1 MKPRFVITAALAGL
15 VATSA
20 AQAQTQPVRGMS
32 LELTPY
38 AGYMMFGKMVEGP
51 IGTSVSN
58 ANSPLYGAQLGL
70 SLTPNIGLVG
80 NVAYASSDLKIGVPF
95 LGGLTVGDTKVLL
108 YDGSL
113 QLRLPTTGTLGGISP
128 FVQLGAGAIR
138 YEVENG
144 LIKTTATNAAFN
156 AGVGLD
162 YQLTKNLGVRLMAKD
177 YIGKFDFKDA
187 TTFDLEG
194 KTAHNVALSV
204 GVKLGF

>member
-1 MKPRFVITAALAGL
+1 MSTAAGTGRAGRSSGRPTERTPQADGSLGTNGNCVHGLHLASCHHAVAGGTGRALVGDVTRCRTSSEEPMKPRFVITAALAGL

-80 NVAYASSDLKIGVPF
+80 NVAYASSDLKI
-95 LGGLTVGDTKVLL
+95 
-108 YDGSL
+108 
-113 QLRLPTTGTLGGISP
+113 
-128 FVQLGAGAIR
+128 
-138 YEVENG
+138 
-144 LIKTTATNAAFN
+144 
-156 AGVGLD
+156 
-162 YQLTKNLGVRLMAKD
+162 
-177 YIGKFDFKDA
+177 
-187 TTFDLEG
+187 
-194 KTAHNVALSV
+194 
-204 GVKLGF
+204 